1 MRVITIASPKGGTG
15 KSTVTSALAV
25 RATQD
30 SLRVAIID
38 LNVDQGSLT
47 KWWILRGEPMNPR
60 LFPDPSD
67 LIGDVELLRKDGWD
81 WVFIDTP
88 PTVSDLVELAI
99 LVADAVIVPVRASI
113 FDFGSVEPIVEMC
126 KQRRKP
132 FAFLL
137 SAADSKFKK
146 LTDTA
151 VAALAREG
159 PLLGARVSYR
169 LPYINALT
177 IGKTGPEVEKD
188 LAPEIDA
195 IWSEVKRLA
204 SSNSR
209 IAEKGRTHV

>member
-1 MRVITIASPKGGTG
+1 MHVVTIASPKGGTG

-25 RATQD
+25 RAAQE

-38 LNVDQGSLT
+38 LNADQGSLT
-47 KWWILRGEPMNPR
+47 KWWIVRGEPMNPR

-67 LIGDVELLRKDGWD
+67 LIGDVELLRRDGWD

-88 PTVSDLVELAI
+88 PAASDLVELAI

-113 FDFGSVEPIVEMC
+113 FDFGSIEPIVEMC
-126 KQRRKP
+126 RQRRKP

-146 LTDTA
+146 LTDIA
-151 VAALAREG
+151 VAALARDG
-159 PLLGARVSYR
+159 PVLGTRISYR

-177 IGKTGPEVEKD
+177 IGRTGPEVEKE
-188 LAPEIDA
+188 LASEIDA
-195 IWSEVKRLA
+195 LWSEVKRLA
-204 SSNSR
+204 CSTSGR
-209 IAEKGRTHV
+209 AEKGRPHV